1 MAIGLNI
8 FIIGWTDV
16 LSGFI
21 SGSKCAFDRRCE
33 RFSREGREAGRTTT
47 RRVLAYKGENIV
59 EANKQ
64 ILLKQIFIKQ
74 TNKRP
79 LLEEYLHIKVKQA
92 NIVEAN
98 KQILLKQTNKYC
110 WSKQNNIHT
119 RRVLAYKGES
129 NKCCWSKQTNI
140 YLHIKVKQTNIVQAN
155 IHQTNKQKFFCEKVT
170 NEYLSVI
177 NYYLGCHNVHFRILT
192 LQSKRSQRSL
202 QQIQLRGE

>member
-47 RRVLAYKGENIV
+47 RRVLAYKGEI
-59 EANKQ
+59 
-64 ILLKQIFIKQ
+64 
-74 TNKRP
+74 
-79 LLEEYLHIKVKQA
+79 
-92 NIVEAN
+92 
-98 KQILLKQTNKYC
+98 NKY
-110 WSKQNNIHT
+110 
-119 RRVLAYKGES
+119 
-129 NKCCWSKQTNI
+129 CWSKQTNI

-155 IHQTNKQKFFCEKVT
+155 IHQTNKQKFFCEKLT
-170 NEYLSVI
+170 NEYFSVI

-202 QQIQLRGE
+202 QQIQLHGEQTFSNFQVNFCFNEH